1 MTRRRTRL
9 KTRSNKKPQG
19 LNPCTWRSAQ
29 GAACLAGS
37 SADGQGWIDTTDC
50 QAEVLKHV
58 TFYENDAPERKAA
71 HTTNNRI
78 SEFILAARKD
88 EQSHFF

>member
-37 SADGQGWIDTTDC
+37 SAGGQGWLDTTDH

-58 TFYENDAPERKAA
+58 TFYQTTAPEREAA
-71 HTTNNRI
+71 HAPHKI
-78 SEFILAARKD
+78 K
-88 EQSHFF
+88 